1 MITRDDIL
9 EFMASLD
16 YRPMRR
22 RGLAKAL
29 DVSKKRYPD
38 FREILGDLE
47 DEGYVRLAR
56 GRRYELAIADEA
68 EDLGGL
74 AGTFISKGDYGFF
87 RPDGG
92 GDDYYVG
99 RAHTGGAMDG
109 DQVLL
114 EPRKARGPRH
124 AGRVV
129 KILKRAREEIVGVLQ
144 EGWGNPFL
152 LPGGKPSDEGVKVSA
167 PQGKSI
173 EDFPYGHK
181 VAARI
186 TRYPS
191 RNRGAEAELVA
202 DLGPAGT
209 VETETAAV
217 IREYGLREE
226 FPAEVLEESEKLPSS
241 APDDEVARRIDY
253 REQRCITI
261 DPPDAADFDD
271 AICLEKIEKGWRLY
285 VHIADVAWAVPTGG
299 AIDREARERSTS
311 VYLPGHVLPMLPPK
325 ISSML
330 CSLLPGE
337 ARLTQTAV
345 IDYDSDCNRRGY
357 RLERSVIRSALR
369 LHYGQVRRIVEGAPQ
384 PSAGVPHWALESL
397 RALQEFS
404 QKLRARRFTDG
415 AVFLDMP
422 EIRVEVGE
430 KGETLAVK
438 EHRSDFSHQ
447 IVEECMLAANRA
459 VAEYLVAAE
468 LPGIFRAHEPPEDDK
483 LKELAA
489 FVKSYKLNFKAPYS
503 RRKLQKLVESIK
515 GQEYEPAVMFA
526 VLTSMKQAV
535 YSTQDT
541 EHFALAFRPYCHFT
555 SPIRRY
561 PDLAVHRALAGSY
574 PPGEV
579 VLARAGKGG
588 RSKGLRAGV
597 ADRREAAAQMATLA
611 THCSRMERN
620 AAAAERRMTRFRQME
635 LLSRQQHVEHAGL
648 ITGVAEFGLF
658 VRLDDFYVDGLVH
671 VTSMV
676 DRYRYLPKRKEL
688 VGDRTG
694 RRWRLGDRVTV
705 RITNMDLATARLEL
719 ELV

>member
-1 MITRDDIL
+1 MINRDDIL
-9 EFMASLD
+9 EFMASPD

-22 RGLAKAL
+22 RGMAKAL

-47 DEGYVRLAR
+47 EEGLVRFGR
-56 GRRYELAIADEA
+56 GRRYELTAADETD
-68 EDLGGL
+68 DLDGL

-114 EPRKARGPRH
+114 EPRKSRGPRH

-129 KILKRAREEIVGVLQ
+129 KVLKRAREEVVGVLH

-152 LPGGKPSDEGVKVSA
+152 LPGGKPGDEGVKVSA
-167 PQGKSI
+167 PRGKSI

-186 TRYPS
+186 TRYPN
-191 RNRGAEAELVA
+191 RARGAEAELVA

-209 VETETAAV
+209 VETETAAT
-217 IREYGLREE
+217 IREYGLRAE
-226 FPAEVLEESEKLPSS
+226 FPPEVLEESEKLPSS
-241 APDDEVARRIDY
+241 ASDDEVARRVDY
-253 REQRCITI
+253 RKQRCITI

-271 AICLEKIEKGWRLY
+271 AICLEKLEKGWRLY
-285 VHIADVAWAVPTGG
+285 VHIADVAWAVPAGG

-311 VYLPGHVLPMLPPK
+311 VYLPGHVLPMLPPR
-325 ISSML
+325 ISSLL

-345 IDYDSDCNRRGY
+345 IDYDSGGNRRGY
-357 RLERSVIRSALR
+357 RLERSAIRSGLR
-369 LHYGQVRRIVEGAPQ
+369 LHYGQVRRLIEGAPE
-384 PSAGVPHWALESL
+384 PGEEVPDWALESL
-397 RALQEFS
+397 RQLHEFS
-404 QKLRARRFTDG
+404 QKLRARRFADG
-415 AVFLDMP
+415 AIFLDMP

-430 KGETLAVK
+430 NGETLAVK
-438 EHRSDFSHQ
+438 EHRSDLSHQ
-447 IVEECMLAANRA
+447 IVEEFMLAANRA
-459 VAEYLVAAE
+459 VAEYLVATE
-468 LPGIFRAHEPPEDDK
+468 LPGIFRVHEAPDDDK

-489 FVKSYKLNFKAPYS
+489 FVRSYKLNFKAPYS
-503 RRKLQKLVESIK
+503 RRKLQKLVESLK
-515 GQEYEPAVMFA
+515 GQEFGPAVMFA

-535 YSTQDT
+535 YSAREE

-561 PDLAVHRALAGSY
+561 PDLAVHRALTNSY
-574 PPGEV
+574 PPGKS
-579 VLARAGKGG
+579 VLDHVAKGG
-588 RSKGLRAGV
+588 RRKGLRARV
-597 ADRREAAAQMATLA
+597 ADRRESAAQMETLA
-611 THCSRMERN
+611 THCSRRERN

-635 LLSRQQHVEHAGL
+635 LLSRQQHAEHPGL

-671 VTSMV
+671 VTSMI
-676 DRYRYLPKRKEL
+676 DRYSYMPKRQEL
-688 VGDRTG
+688 VGARTG

-705 RITNMDLATARLEL
+705 RIASMDLATARLDL
-719 ELV
+719 ELI